1 MKFRYLISLA
11 VATTLLAG
19 CSNEDDFGTKVTNG
33 MLRATMES
41 NASGMARAGF
51 DASGAFYWS
60 EGDRLGV
67 TTQDGTGYTT
77 GFTALTLVEGGAGQA
92 TASFSGNMTGTI
104 AGYAAYPYND
114 GHSVST
120 ADDGTT
126 TLTYNFPKEYSY
138 TKVDADYQTET
149 KGKGNS
155 YNPAMWGKIE
165 NSNVALKHLG
175 GVFCIKFAKLPVGD
189 NLKLTFTADQK
200 IAGKYTVTLSGD
212 APKLEVTSTADDSEK
227 TVSIAFSN
235 NVENTSGTFYIPV
248 PTGSYTNVRVKILNG
263 TEELANVFGGSYTI
277 ARRDLKKLSI
287 ANGTITG
294 GEAKTVSSVS
304 DVAKALGE
312 NTAVTVSG
320 EVSGTDNKIEVPA
333 AQSPETPISIAFQ
346 NVASGAKIDFEDN
359 ASSGSGTSSSVKDMT
374 IALPE
379 IESAKGAPVVNVN
392 MPNTTVTLSS
402 NGGSTTI
409 REATAST
416 AENTLVVD
424 AGVTITK
431 LIVKK
436 GNVRLKKGATITEI
450 ERYSEYSN
458 VVKVFVESG
467 AGYPDLSGDANFEVV
482 DAAVAEMEAVAKAGG
497 NFILEQ
503 DVTLFRP
510 LVVEG
515 ALVLDLNGHS
525 IKAKSTGL
533 EQVLKTKDAV
543 VLVRRGAHLTVNDN
557 SNGKGSID
565 YNGMENVYTA
575 VKLTDGDDGASGD
588 VAKLTVNG
596 GTLKGSYYG
605 ICGNGNRH
613 GTEVV
618 INGGTITAANAEEG
632 TAIYYPQDGLLTVNG
647 GTVSAPTGIEMR
659 SGTLTVNAGV
669 IKSTATTFDEKAN
682 GDGTT
687 MTGVAIAVSQ
697 HVTDKDLKVLI
708 NGGTLTGPYALYEK
722 DLQNE
727 TGTKSLEIK
736 DGLFEGQVY
745 SKNCTAFI
753 KGGTFSDISALESIE
768 RTLIYLTDDA
778 NLNFVLDKDCTV
790 SPFIVLASQVVNINL
805 NKKTLTIDDKIEGRT
820 YILVSGGSLKL
831 TNGNITD
838 NERGISL
845 TANNAKL
852 ELDDITYKATAA
864 DAVGILNDKN
874 VQSTSI
880 IVKNSTITSGY
891 YAVNTN
897 AHTNPV
903 VGSTKIVLE
912 NSHFVATETALLVNI
927 PSEVNIDNCTF
938 SGNHQAAFLRGGTY
952 TIKDSSFTLKAEL
965 ESTHS
970 ENNHMKQWSEGNRA
984 AFAGI
989 TIGNYLSSAYQ
1000 YPTTVAMT
1008 GVTVNVEGTH
1018 ASSFPAMHV
1027 CANAADN
1034 KGVTLTYDDT
1044 CSFTSTYNPAVEYGT
1059 TNITVNGQQVDSNV
1073 KQETKN

>member
-11 VATTLLAG
+11 VATALLTG
-19 CSNEDDFGTKVTNG
+19 CNNEDDLGAKVTNG

-51 DASGAFYWS
+51 DANGVFYWS

-67 TTQDGTGYTT
+67 TMQDGNGYTT

-92 TASFSGNMTGTI
+92 TASFSGDMTGTI

-114 GHSVST
+114 GHAVST
-120 ADDGTT
+120 VDGTT

-138 TKVDADYQTET
+138 TKVDADYQTDT

-200 IAGKYTVTLSGD
+200 IAGKYTVTLSGSE
-212 APKLEVTSTADDSEK
+212 PELTATTATDDSEK
-227 TVSIAFSN
+227 TVSIAFGN
-235 NVENTSGTFYIPV
+235 TAQNTSGTFYIPV
-248 PTGSYTNVRVKILNG
+248 PTGNYTNVRVKILND

-277 ARRDLKKLSI
+277 ARKDLKKLSI
-287 ANGTITG
+287 SSGTITG
-294 GEAKTVSSVS
+294 GEAQTVSSVS
-304 DVAKALGE
+304 EVADALGK

-320 EVSGTDNKIEVPA
+320 EVSGESNKIEVPA

-346 NVASGAKIDFEDN
+346 SVASGAKIEFEDK
-359 ASSGSGTSSSVKDMT
+359 ATSGGGTSSVKDMT

-379 IESAKGAPVVNVN
+379 TESAEVAPVVNVN

-409 REATAST
+409 KEATAST

-436 GNVRLKKGATITEI
+436 GNVRVKKGATITAI
-450 ERYSEYSN
+450 ERHSENSN

-467 AGYPDLSGDANFEVV
+467 AEYPDLSANESFEIV
-482 DAAVAEMEAVAKAGG
+482 DAAIAEMEAVAKAGG

-515 ALVLDLNGHS
+515 ALTLDLNGHS
-525 IKAKSTGL
+525 IKAKTTGL

-543 VLVRRGAHLTVNDN
+543 VLVRRGAQLTINDS

-565 YNGMENVYTA
+565 YNGVESVYTA
-575 VKLTDGDDGASGD
+575 VKLTDGNDTGSE

-596 GTLKGSYYG
+596 GTLKGYYYG
-605 ICGNGNRH
+605 ISGNGTRH

-618 INGGTITAANAEEG
+618 INGGAITAANTEEG
-632 TAIYYPQDGLLTVNG
+632 TAIYHPQDGLLTVNG

-659 SGTLTVNAGV
+659 SGTLTVNAGA
-669 IKSTATTFDEKAN
+669 IKSTVSTFDEKGN
-682 GDGTT
+682 GSGTT
-687 MTGVAIAVSQ
+687 MTGVAVAVSQ
-697 HVTDKDLKVLI
+697 HVTDKDLKVVI

-727 TGTKSLEIK
+727 TGTKALEIK
-736 DGLFEGQVY
+736 DGIFEGQVY

-753 KGGTFSDISALESIE
+753 KGGTFSDVSALESKE
-768 RTLIYLTDDA
+768 RALIYLTDDA
-778 NLNFVLDKDCTV
+778 KLSFVLGQDCTV
-790 SPFIVLASQVVNINL
+790 SPFIVLESQVVNIDL

-820 YILVSGGSLKL
+820 FILVKGGSLKL
-831 TNGNITD
+831 TDGNITD
-838 NERGISL
+838 NEMGISL
-845 TANNAKL
+845 AANNAKL
-852 ELDDITYKATAA
+852 ELDGIVYKATAA
-864 DAVGILNDKN
+864 DAAGILNDQN
-874 VQSTSI
+874 VQETSI

-897 AHTNPV
+897 AHTNPA

-912 NSHFVATETALLVNI
+912 NSHFIATETALLVNI
-927 PSEVNIDNCTF
+927 PSTVNIENCTF

-952 TIKDSSFTLKAEL
+952 TIKNSSFTLKAEL

-970 ENNHMKQWSEGNRA
+970 ENNHMKQWKDGNRA

-1008 GVTVNVEGTH
+1008 SVTVKVEGAH
-1018 ASSFPAMHV
+1018 ASSFPAVHV
-1027 CANAADN
+1027 CANAAND
-1034 KGVTLTYDDT
+1034 KGVALTYDGS
-1044 CSFTSTYNPAVEYGT
+1044 CSFTSTYDPAVEYGT
-1059 TNITVNGQQVDSNV
+1059 ANITVNGEAVEINV
-1073 KQETKN
+1073 KQETSNR

>member
-11 VATTLLAG
+11 VATALLTG
-19 CSNEDDFGTKVTNG
+19 CNNEDDFGTKVTNG

-51 DASGAFYWS
+51 DVNGAFYWS

-67 TTQDGTGYTT
+67 TMQNGNDYTT

-120 ADDGTT
+120 TSATT

-138 TKVDADYQTET
+138 TKVDADYQTDT

-175 GVFCIKFAKLPVGD
+175 GVFCVKFAKLPVGN

-200 IAGKYTVTLSGD
+200 IAGKYTVVLSGNE
-212 APKLEVTSTADDSEK
+212 PKLEATITTDDSEK

-235 NVENTSGTFYIPV
+235 DDKNTSGTFYIPV
-248 PTGSYTNVRVKILNG
+248 PTGNYTNVRVKILND
-263 TEELANVFGGSYTI
+263 TEELANVFGGNYTI
-277 ARRDLKKLSI
+277 ARKDLKELSI
-287 ANGTITG
+287 SSGTITG
-294 GEAKTVSSVS
+294 GEAQTVSSVS
-304 DVAKALGE
+304 DVANALE
-312 NTAVTVSG
+312 KNTAVTVSG
-320 EVSGTDNKIEVPA
+320 EVSGTSNEIEVPA
-333 AQSPETPISIAFQ
+333 AQSPGTPISIAFQ
-346 NVASGAKIDFEDN
+346 SVASEAKIEFKDK
-359 ASSGSGTSSSVKDMT
+359 ATSGTSSVKDMT

-379 IESAKGAPVVNVN
+379 TGGVKVPPVVNVN

-409 REATAST
+409 AEVTAST

-431 LIVKK
+431 LVVQK
-436 GNVRLKKGATITEI
+436 GNVRVKKGATITAI
-450 ERYSEYSN
+450 ERASGN
-458 VVKVFVESG
+458 NDVVKVFVESG
-467 AGYPDLSGDANFEVV
+467 AKYPDLSANESFEIV
-482 DAAVAEMEAVAKAGG
+482 DAAIAEMEAVAKAGG

-515 ALVLDLNGHS
+515 ALTLDLNGHS
-525 IKAKSTGL
+525 IKAKTTGL
-533 EQVLKTKDAV
+533 EKVLNTKDAV
-543 VLVRRGAHLTVNDN
+543 ALVRRGAQLTINDS

-565 YNGMENVYTA
+565 YNGVVSVYTA
-575 VKLTDGDDGASGD
+575 VKLTDSNDTGSE

-596 GTLKGSYYG
+596 GMLKGYYYG
-605 ICGNGNRH
+605 ISGNGTRH

-618 INGGTITAANAEEG
+618 INGGAITAANAGEG
-632 TAIYYPQDGLLTVNG
+632 TAIYHPQDGLLTVNG

-659 SGTLTVNAGV
+659 SGTLTVNAGA
-669 IKSTATTFDEKAN
+669 IKSTVSTFDEKGN
-682 GDGTT
+682 GSGTT
-687 MTGVAIAVSQ
+687 MTGVAVAVSQ
-697 HVTDKDLKVLI
+697 HVTDKVLKVVI

-727 TGTKSLEIK
+727 TGNKALEIK
-736 DGLFEGQVY
+736 DGIFEGQVY

-753 KGGTFSDISALESIE
+753 KGGTFSDVSALESKG
-768 RTLIYLTDDA
+768 RALIYLTDDA
-778 NLNFVLDKDCTV
+778 KLSLVLGKDCTV
-790 SPFIVLASQVVNINL
+790 SPFIVLASQVVNIDL
-805 NKKTLTIDDKIEGRT
+805 NKKTLTIDDNLDSKT
-820 YILVSGGSLKL
+820 YILVKGGSLKL
-831 TNGNITD
+831 TDGNITD
-838 NERGISL
+838 NEMGISL
-845 TANNAKL
+845 AANNAKL
-852 ELDDITYKATAA
+852 ELDGIVYKATAA
-864 DAVGILNDKN
+864 DATGILNDKN
-874 VQSTSI
+874 VQETSI

-897 AHTNPV
+897 AHTNPA

-912 NSHFVATETALLVNI
+912 NSHFIATETALLVNI
-927 PSEVNIDNCTF
+927 PSTVNIDNCTF

-970 ENNHMKQWSEGNRA
+970 ENNHMKQWQDGNRA

-989 TIGNYLSSAYQ
+989 TIGNYLNGAYQ
-1000 YPTTVAMT
+1000 YPTKVTMT
-1008 GVTVNVEGTH
+1008 DVTVKVEGTH
-1018 ASSFPAMHV
+1018 VSSFPAVHV

-1034 KGVTLTYDDT
+1034 KGVTLTYDNS
-1044 CSFTSTYNPAVEYGT
+1044 CSFASESYNPAVEYGT
-1059 TNITVNGQQVDSNV
+1059 ANITVNGEAVKINV
-1073 KQETKN
+1073 KQGTGN

>member
-11 VATTLLAG
+11 VATALLTG
-19 CSNEDDFGTKVTNG
+19 CNNEDDFGTKVTNG

-51 DASGAFYWS
+51 GANGAFYWS

-67 TTQDGTGYTT
+67 TMQNGNDYTT

-104 AGYAAYPYND
+104 AGYAVYPYND

-120 ADDGTT
+120 TSGTT

-138 TKVDADYQTET
+138 TKVDVDYQTDT

-175 GVFCIKFAKLPVGD
+175 GVFCIKFAKLPVGN

-200 IAGKYTVTLSGD
+200 IAGKYTVALSGNE
-212 APKLEVTSTADDSEK
+212 PKLEATTAIDDSEK

-235 NVENTSGTFYIPV
+235 NTKNTSGTFYIPV
-248 PTGSYTNVRVKILNG
+248 PTGNYTNVRVKILND
-263 TEELANVFGGSYTI
+263 TEELANVFGGNYTI
-277 ARRDLKKLSI
+277 ARKDLKRLSI
-287 ANGTITG
+287 SSGTITG
-294 GEAKTVSSVS
+294 GEAQTVSSVS
-304 DVAKALGE
+304 DVANALE
-312 NTAVTVSG
+312 KNTAVTVSG
-320 EVSGTDNKIEVPA
+320 EVSGKENKIEVPA
-333 AQSPETPISIAFQ
+333 AQSPGTPISIAFQ
-346 NVASGAKIDFEDN
+346 SVASGAKIEFKDT
-359 ASSGSGTSSSVKDMT
+359 ATSGGETSSSVKDMT

-379 IESAKGAPVVNVN
+379 TGGVKVPPVVNVN

-409 REATAST
+409 AEVTAST

-431 LIVKK
+431 LVVQK
-436 GNVRLKKGATITEI
+436 GNVRVKKGATITAI
-450 ERYSEYSN
+450 ERASGN
-458 VVKVFVESG
+458 NDVVKVFVESG
-467 AGYPDLSGDANFEVV
+467 AEYPDLSANESFEIV
-482 DAAVAEMEAVAKAGG
+482 DAAIAEMEAVAKAGG

-515 ALVLDLNGHS
+515 ALTLDLNGHS
-525 IKAKSTGL
+525 IKAKTTGL
-533 EQVLKTKDAV
+533 EKVLNTKDAV
-543 VLVRRGAHLTVNDN
+543 ALVRRGAQLTINDS

-565 YNGMENVYTA
+565 YNGVVSVYTA
-575 VKLTDGDDGASGD
+575 VKLTDSNDTGSE

-596 GTLKGSYYG
+596 GMLKGYYYG
-605 ICGNGNRH
+605 ISGNGTRH

-618 INGGTITAANAEEG
+618 INGGAITAANAGEG
-632 TAIYYPQDGLLTVNG
+632 TAIYHPQNGLLTVNG

-659 SGTLTVNAGV
+659 SGTLTVNAGA
-669 IKSTATTFDEKAN
+669 IKSTVSTFDEKGN
-682 GDGTT
+682 GSGTT
-687 MTGVAIAVSQ
+687 MTGVAVAVSQ
-697 HVTDKDLKVLI
+697 HVTDKDLKVVI

-727 TGTKSLEIK
+727 TGNKALEIK
-736 DGLFEGQVY
+736 DGIFEGQVY

-753 KGGTFSDISALESIE
+753 KGGTFSDVSALESKG
-768 RTLIYLTDDA
+768 RALIYLTDDA
-778 NLNFVLDKDCTV
+778 KLSLVLGKDCTV
-790 SPFIVLASQVVNINL
+790 SPFIVLASQVVNIDL
-805 NKKTLTIDDKIEGRT
+805 NKKTLTIDDNLDSKT
-820 YILVSGGSLKL
+820 YILVKGGSLKL
-831 TNGNITD
+831 TDGNITD
-838 NERGISL
+838 NEMGISL
-845 TANNAKL
+845 AANNAKL
-852 ELDDITYKATAA
+852 ELDGIVYKATAA
-864 DAVGILNDKN
+864 DATGILNDKN
-874 VQSTSI
+874 VQETSI

-897 AHTNPV
+897 AHTNPA

-912 NSHFVATETALLVNI
+912 NSHFIATETALLVNI
-927 PSEVNIDNCTF
+927 PSTVNIDNCTF

-952 TIKDSSFTLKAEL
+952 TIKYSSFTLKAEL

-970 ENNHMKQWSEGNRA
+970 ENNHMKQWQDGNRA

-989 TIGNYLSSAYQ
+989 TIGNYLNGAYQ
-1000 YPTTVAMT
+1000 YPTKVTMT
-1008 GVTVNVEGTH
+1008 NVTVKVEGTH
-1018 ASSFPAMHV
+1018 VSSFPAVHV
-1027 CANAADN
+1027 CANAAND
-1034 KGVTLTYDDT
+1034 KGVALTYDNS
-1044 CSFTSTYNPAVEYGT
+1044 CSFASESYNPAVEYGT
-1059 TNITVNGQQVDSNV
+1059 ANITVNGKEVKINV
-1073 KQETKN
+1073 KQGTGN

>member
-11 VATTLLAG
+11 VATALLTG
-19 CSNEDDFGTKVTNG
+19 CNNEDDFGTKVTNG

-51 DASGAFYWS
+51 DANGAFYWS

-67 TTQDGTGYTT
+67 TMQDGADYTT

-114 GHSVST
+114 GHAVST
-120 ADDGTT
+120 TNGTT

-175 GVFCIKFAKLPVGD
+175 GVFCIKFAKLPVGN

-200 IAGKYTVTLSGD
+200 IVGKYTVTLSGSE
-212 APKLEVTSTADDSEK
+212 PELEATTATDDSEK

-235 NVENTSGTFYIPV
+235 DDKNTSGTFYIPV
-248 PTGSYTNVRVKILNG
+248 PTGNYTNVRVKILND
-263 TEELANVFGGSYTI
+263 TEELANVFGGNYTI
-277 ARRDLKKLSI
+277 ARKDLKKLSI
-287 ANGTITG
+287 SSGTITG
-294 GEAKTVSSVS
+294 GEAQTVSSVS
-304 DVAKALGE
+304 EVADALE
-312 NTAVTVSG
+312 KNTAVTVSG
-320 EVSGTDNKIEVPA
+320 EVSGENNKIEVPA
-333 AQSPETPISIAFQ
+333 AQSSETPISIAFQ
-346 NVASGAKIDFEDN
+346 SVASGAKIEFEDK
-359 ASSGSGTSSSVKDMT
+359 ATSGSGTSSVKDMT

-379 IESAKGAPVVNVN
+379 TEGAEVAPVVNVN

-409 REATAST
+409 KEATAST

-436 GNVRLKKGATITEI
+436 GNVRVKKGATITAI
-450 ERYSEYSN
+450 ERASENSN

-467 AGYPDLSGDANFEVV
+467 AKYPDLSANTNFEIV
-482 DAAVAEMEAVAKAGG
+482 DAAIAEMEAVAKAGG

-515 ALVLDLNGHS
+515 ALTLDLNGHS
-525 IKAKSTGL
+525 IKAKTTGL
-533 EQVLKTKDAV
+533 EQVLNTKDAV
-543 VLVRRGAHLTVNDN
+543 VLVRRGAQLTINDS

-565 YNGMENVYTA
+565 YNGVESVYTA
-575 VKLTDGDDGASGD
+575 VKLTDGNDGASGE

-596 GTLKGSYYG
+596 GMLKGYYYG
-605 ICGNGNRH
+605 IIGH

-618 INGGTITAANAEEG
+618 INGGAITAANAGEG
-632 TAIYYPQDGLLTVNG
+632 TAIYHPQDGLLTVNG

-659 SGTLTVNAGV
+659 SGTLTVNAGA
-669 IKSTATTFDEKAN
+669 IKSTASTFDEKGN
-682 GDGTT
+682 GSGTT
-687 MTGVAIAVSQ
+687 MTGVAVAVSQ
-697 HVTDKDLKVLI
+697 HVTDKDLKVVI

-727 TGTKSLEIK
+727 TGNKALEIK
-736 DGLFEGQVY
+736 DGIFEGQVY

-753 KGGTFSDISALESIE
+753 KGGTFSDVSALESKE
-768 RTLIYLTDDA
+768 RALIYLTDDA
-778 NLNFVLDKDCTV
+778 KLSLVLGKDCTV
-790 SPFIVLASQVVNINL
+790 SPFIVLASQIVNIDL
-805 NKKTLTIDDKIEGRT
+805 NKKTLTIDDNLEGRT
-820 YILVSGGSLKL
+820 FILVKGGSLKL
-831 TNGNITD
+831 TDGNITD
-838 NERGISL
+838 NEMGISL
-845 TANNAKL
+845 AADNAKL
-852 ELDDITYKATAA
+852 ELDGIVYKATAA
-864 DAVGILNDKN
+864 DAAGILNDKN
-874 VQSTSI
+874 VQETSI

-912 NSHFVATETALLVNI
+912 NSHFIATETALLVNI
-927 PSEVNIDNCTF
+927 PSTVNIDNCTF

-952 TIKDSSFTLKAEL
+952 TIKNSSFTLKAEL
-965 ESTHS
+965 ESTHG
-970 ENNHMKQWSEGNRA
+970 ENNHMKQWQDGNRA

-1008 GVTVNVEGTH
+1008 GVTVKVEGTH
-1018 ASSFPAMHV
+1018 ASSFPAVHV

-1034 KGVTLTYDDT
+1034 KGVALTYDGS
-1044 CSFTSTYNPAVEYGT
+1044 CSFTSGSYNPAVEYGT
-1059 TNITVNGQQVDSNV
+1059 ANITVNGEAVKSNV
-1073 KQETKN
+1073 KQETSN

>member
-11 VATTLLAG
+11 VATALLTG
-19 CSNEDDFGTKVTNG
+19 CNNEDDFGTKVTNG

-51 DASGAFYWS
+51 DANGAFYWS

-67 TTQDGTGYTT
+67 TMQDGADYTT

-92 TASFSGNMTGTI
+92 TASFSGDMTGTI

-114 GHSVST
+114 GHAVST
-120 ADDGTT
+120 TGGTT

-138 TKVDADYQTET
+138 TKVDADYQTDT

-175 GVFCIKFAKLPVGD
+175 GVFCIKFAKLPVGN
-189 NLKLTFTADQK
+189 NLKLTFTAEQK
-200 IAGKYTVTLSGD
+200 IVGKYTVTLSGNE
-212 APKLEVTSTADDSEK
+212 PKLEATIATDDSEK

-235 NVENTSGTFYIPV
+235 DDKNTSGTFYIPV
-248 PTGSYTNVRVKILNG
+248 PTGNYTNVRVKILND

-287 ANGTITG
+287 SSGTITG
-294 GEAKTVSSVS
+294 GEAQTVSSVS
-304 DVAKALGE
+304 DVANALE
-312 NTAVTVSG
+312 KNTAVTVSG
-320 EVSGTDNKIEVPA
+320 KVSGTNKIEVPA
-333 AQSPETPISIAFQ
+333 AQSPGTPISIAFQ
-346 NVASGAKIDFEDN
+346 SVASGAKIEFEDK
-359 ASSGSGTSSSVKDMT
+359 ATSGGGTSSSVKDMT

-379 IESAKGAPVVNVN
+379 TESVEGAPVVNVN

-409 REATAST
+409 AEVTAST

-431 LIVKK
+431 LVVQK
-436 GNVRLKKGATITEI
+436 GNVRVKKGATITAI
-450 ERYSEYSN
+450 ERASGN
-458 VVKVFVESG
+458 NDVVKVFVESG
-467 AGYPDLSGDANFEVV
+467 AKYPDLSANESFEIV
-482 DAAVAEMEAVAKAGG
+482 DAAIAEMEAVAKAGG

-515 ALVLDLNGHS
+515 ALTLDLNGHS
-525 IKAKSTGL
+525 IKAKTTGL
-533 EQVLKTKDAV
+533 EKVLNTKDAV
-543 VLVRRGAHLTVNDN
+543 ALVRRGAQLTINDS

-565 YNGMENVYTA
+565 YNGVVSVYTA
-575 VKLTDGDDGASGD
+575 VKLTDSNDTGSE

-596 GTLKGSYYG
+596 GMLKGYYYG
-605 ICGNGNRH
+605 ISGNGTRH

-618 INGGTITAANAEEG
+618 INGGAITAANAGEG
-632 TAIYYPQDGLLTVNG
+632 TAIYHPQDGLLTVNG

-659 SGTLTVNAGV
+659 SGTLTVNAGA
-669 IKSTATTFDEKAN
+669 IKSTVSTFDEKGN
-682 GDGTT
+682 GSGTT
-687 MTGVAIAVSQ
+687 MTGVAVAVSQ
-697 HVTDKDLKVLI
+697 HVTDKVLKVVI

-727 TGTKSLEIK
+727 TGNKALEIK
-736 DGLFEGQVY
+736 DGIFEGQVY

-753 KGGTFSDISALESIE
+753 KGGTFSDVSALESKG
-768 RTLIYLTDDA
+768 RALIYLTDDA
-778 NLNFVLDKDCTV
+778 KLSLVLGKDCTV
-790 SPFIVLASQVVNINL
+790 SPFIVLASQVVNIDL
-805 NKKTLTIDDKIEGRT
+805 NKKTLTIDDNLDSKT
-820 YILVSGGSLKL
+820 YILVKGGSLKL
-831 TNGNITD
+831 TDGNITD
-838 NERGISL
+838 NEMGISL
-845 TANNAKL
+845 AANNAKL
-852 ELDDITYKATAA
+852 ELDGIVYNATAA
-864 DAVGILNDKN
+864 DATGILNDKN
-874 VQSTSI
+874 VQETSI

-897 AHTNPV
+897 AHTNPA

-912 NSHFVATETALLVNI
+912 NSHFIATETALLVNI
-927 PSEVNIDNCTF
+927 PSTVNIDNCTF

-970 ENNHMKQWSEGNRA
+970 ENNHMKQWQDGNRA

-989 TIGNYLSSAYQ
+989 TIGNYLNGAYQ
-1000 YPTTVAMT
+1000 YPTKVTMT
-1008 GVTVNVEGTH
+1008 DVTVKVEGTH
-1018 ASSFPAMHV
+1018 VSSFPAVHV
-1027 CANAADN
+1027 CANAAND
-1034 KGVTLTYDDT
+1034 KGVTLTYDNS
-1044 CSFTSTYNPAVEYGT
+1044 CSFASESYNPAVEYGT
-1059 TNITVNGQQVDSNV
+1059 ANITVNGEAVKINV
-1073 KQETKN
+1073 KQGTGN

>member
-11 VATTLLAG
+11 VATALLTG
-19 CSNEDDFGTKVTNG
+19 CNNEDDFGTKVTNG

-51 DASGAFYWS
+51 DANGAFYWS

-67 TTQDGTGYTT
+67 TMQDGNGYTT

-92 TASFSGNMTGTI
+92 TASFSGDMTGTI

-114 GHSVST
+114 GHAVST
-120 ADDGTT
+120 TNGTT

-138 TKVDADYQTET
+138 TKVDADYQTDT

-175 GVFCIKFAKLPVGD
+175 GVFCIKFAKLPVGN

-200 IAGKYTVTLSGD
+200 IAGKLSGNE
-212 APKLEVTSTADDSEK
+212 PKLEATTATDDSEK
-227 TVSIAFSN
+227 TVSIAFGN
-235 NVENTSGTFYIPV
+235 NTQNTSGTFYIPV
-248 PTGSYTNVRVKILNG
+248 PTGNYTNVRVKILND

-277 ARRDLKKLSI
+277 ARKDLKKLSI
-287 ANGTITG
+287 SSGTITG
-294 GEAKTVSSVS
+294 GEAQTVSSVS
-304 DVAKALGE
+304 EVAGALGK

-320 EVSGTDNKIEVPA
+320 EVSGTSNKIEVPA

-346 NVASGAKIDFEDN
+346 SVASGAKIEFEDK
-359 ASSGSGTSSSVKDMT
+359 ATSETSSSVKDMT

-379 IESAKGAPVVNVN
+379 TESAEGAPVVNVN

-409 REATAST
+409 KEATAST

-436 GNVRLKKGATITEI
+436 GNVRVKKGATITAI
-450 ERYSEYSN
+450 ERASGNTN

-467 AGYPDLSGDANFEVV
+467 AKYPDLSANESFEIV
-482 DAAVAEMEAVAKAGG
+482 DAAIAEMEAVAKAGG

-515 ALVLDLNGHS
+515 ALTLDLNGHS
-525 IKAKSTGL
+525 IKAKTTGL

-543 VLVRRGAHLTVNDN
+543 VLVRRGAQLTINDS

-565 YNGMENVYTA
+565 YNGVESVYVA
-575 VKLTDGDDGASGD
+575 VKLTDGNDGASGE

-596 GTLKGSYYG
+596 GMLKGYYYG
-605 ICGNGNRH
+605 ISGNGTRH
-613 GTEVV
+613 ETEVV
-618 INGGTITAANAEEG
+618 INGGAITAANTGEG
-632 TAIYYPQDGLLTVNG
+632 TAIYHPQDGLLTVNG

-659 SGTLTVNAGV
+659 SGTLTVNAGA
-669 IKSTATTFDEKAN
+669 IKSTVSTFDEKGN
-682 GDGTT
+682 GSGTT
-687 MTGVAIAVSQ
+687 MTGVAVAVSQ
-697 HVTDKDLKVLI
+697 HVTDKDLKVVI

-722 DLQNE
+722 DLQND
-727 TGTKSLEIK
+727 TGTKALEIK
-736 DGLFEGQVY
+736 DGVFEGQVY

-753 KGGTFSDISALESIE
+753 KGGTFSDVSALESKE
-768 RTLIYLTDDA
+768 RALIYLTDDA
-778 NLNFVLDKDCTV
+778 KLSFVLGKDCTV
-790 SPFIVLASQVVNINL
+790 SPFIVLESQVVNIDL

-820 YILVSGGSLKL
+820 FILVKGGSLKL
-831 TNGNITD
+831 TDGNITD
-838 NERGISL
+838 NEMGISL
-845 TANNAKL
+845 AANNAKL
-852 ELDDITYKATAA
+852 ELDGIVYKATAA
-864 DAVGILNDKN
+864 DATGILNNKN
-874 VQSTSI
+874 VQNTSI

-912 NSHFVATETALLVNI
+912 NSHFIATETALLVNI
-927 PSEVNIDNCTF
+927 PSTVNIDNCTF

-952 TIKDSSFTLKAEL
+952 TIKNSSFTLKAEL

-970 ENNHMKQWSEGNRA
+970 ENNHMKQWKDGNRA

-989 TIGNYLSSAYQ
+989 TIGNYLNGAYQ
-1000 YPTTVAMT
+1000 YLTTVTMT

-1018 ASSFPAMHV
+1018 ASSFPAVHV
-1027 CANAADN
+1027 CANAAED
-1034 KGVTLTYDDT
+1034 KGVTLTYDNS
-1044 CSFTSTYNPAVEYGT
+1044 CSFTSTYDPAVEYGT
-1059 TNITVNGQQVDSNV
+1059 DNITVNGEKVEKINV
-1073 KQETKN
+1073 KQETSN

>member
-1 MKFRYLISLA
+1 MKVRYLISLA
-11 VATTLLAG
+11 VATALLAG

-51 DASGAFYWS
+51 DASGVFYWS

-67 TTQDGTGYTT
+67 TMEDGTGYTT

-92 TASFSGNMTGTI
+92 TASFSGDMTGTI

-114 GHSVST
+114 GHSISA

-212 APKLEVTSTADDSEK
+212 APALEATNATDDSEK
-227 TVSIAFSN
+227 TVSIAFGN
-235 NVENTSGTFYIPV
+235 TVQNTSGTFYIPV

-263 TEELANVFGGSYTI
+263 TEELANVFGGNYSI
-277 ARRDLKKLSI
+277 ARRDLKKLSVSS
-287 ANGTITG
+287 GTITG
-294 GEAKTVSSVS
+294 GEAKTVSSVA
-304 DVAKALGE
+304 DVADALGK

-320 EVSGTDNKIEVPA
+320 EVSGKSNKIEVPA
-333 AQSPETPISIAFQ
+333 AQSAETPMSIAFQ
-346 NVASGAKIDFEDN
+346 NVASGAEIEFEDK
-359 ASSGSGTSSSVKDMT
+359 ATGGTSSSVKDMT

-379 IESAKGAPVVNVN
+379 IESAEEAPVVNVN

-409 REATAST
+409 KEATAAT

-424 AGVTITK
+424 AGVTINK

-436 GNVRLKKGATITEI
+436 GNVRLKKGATITNI
-450 ERYSEYSN
+450 ERHSENTN
-458 VVKVFVESG
+458 VVKVFVESDE
-467 AGYPDLSGDANFEVV
+467 GYPDLSGNTNFEVV
-482 DAAVAEMEAVAKAGG
+482 DAAVAEMEAVAKTGG

-510 LVVEG
+510 LMVEG

-557 SNGKGSID
+557 SNGNGSID
-565 YNGMENVYTA
+565 HNGVESVYTA

-596 GTLKGSYYG
+596 GTLKGGYYG
-605 ICGNGNRH
+605 ICGNGDRH

-736 DGLFEGQVY
+736 DGFFEGQVY

-753 KGGTFSDISALESIE
+753 KGGTFSDINALNYVAENA
-768 RTLIYLTDDA
+768 D
-778 NLNFVLDKDCTV
+778 VKMKLDKDC
-790 SPFIVLASQVVNINL
+790 SIPAFNL
-805 NKKTLTIDDKIEGRT
+805 EKKDAKVEVDLNEHTLTLSAVSQISATASFKNGSISTKEMIKGMGGKLKFDKVHI
-820 YILVSGGSLKL
+820 SGSNYALWVQGP
-831 TNGNITD
+831 D
-838 NERGISL
+838 
-845 TANNAKL
+845 AKL
-852 ELDDITYKATAA
+852 EVVNGSLIEANYFSISTDASLKDGQLLYGGADIMLKDSRFIGGETGFMTNVSPATV
-864 DAVGILNDKN
+864 D
-874 VQSTSI
+874 
-880 IVKNSTITSGY
+880 
-891 YAVNTN
+891 
-897 AHTNPV
+897 
-903 VGSTKIVLE
+903 
-912 NSHFVATETALLVNI
+912 
-927 PSEVNIDNCTF
+927 IDNCTF

-952 TIKDSSFTLKAEL
+952 TIKNSSFTLKAEL

-970 ENNHMKQWSEGNRA
+970 ENCHMKQWGAGNNA

-1027 CANAADN
+1027 CANAADD
-1034 KGVTLTYDDT
+1034 KGVTLTYDNT

-1073 KQETKN
+1073 KARNRELIIVH

>member
-11 VATTLLAG
+11 VATALLAG

-51 DASGAFYWS
+51 DDKGVFYWS

-67 TTQDGTGYTT
+67 TMEDGTGYTT
-77 GFTALTLVEGGAGQA
+77 GFTALTLAEGGAGQA
-92 TASFSGNMTGTI
+92 TASFSGDMTGTI

-114 GHSVST
+114 GHSIST
-120 ADDGTT
+120 AEGGTT

-212 APKLEVTSTADDSEK
+212 APALEATNATDDSEK
-227 TVSIAFSN
+227 TVSIAFGN
-235 NVENTSGTFYIPV
+235 TVQNTSGTFYIPV

-263 TEELANVFGGSYTI
+263 TEELANVFGGNYTI
-277 ARRDLKKLSI
+277 ARRDLKRLSI
-287 ANGTITG
+287 SSGTITG
-294 GEAKTVSSVS
+294 GEAKTVSSVA
-304 DVAKALGE
+304 DVATALE
-312 NTAVTVSG
+312 KNTAVTVSG

-333 AQSPETPISIAFQ
+333 AQSAETPISIAFQ
-346 NVASGAKIDFEDN
+346 NVASGAKIDFEDK
-359 ASSGSGTSSSVKDMT
+359 ATGDASSSVKDMT

-379 IESAKGAPVVNVN
+379 IESTGEAPVVNVN

-409 REATAST
+409 KEATAVT

-436 GNVRLKKGATITEI
+436 GNVRLKKGATITNI
-450 ERYSEYSN
+450 ERHSENTN
-458 VVKVFVESG
+458 VVKVFVESDE
-467 AGYPDLSGDANFEVV
+467 GYPNLSGDANFEVV

-557 SNGKGSID
+557 SNGSID
-565 YNGMENVYTA
+565 YNGMESVYTA

-596 GTLKGSYYG
+596 GTLKGGYYG
-605 ICGNGNRH
+605 ICGNGDRH

-659 SGTLTVNAGV
+659 SGTLTVNAGT
-669 IKSTATTFDEKAN
+669 IKSTVTTFDAEGN
-682 GDGTT
+682 GSGTT
-687 MTGVAIAVSQ
+687 MTGVAVAVSQ

-745 SKNCTAFI
+745 SKSCTAFI

-805 NKKTLTIDDKIEGRT
+805 NKKTLTIDDKLEGRT
-820 YILVSGGSLKL
+820 FILVRGGSLKL
-831 TNGNITD
+831 TDGNITD
-838 NERGISL
+838 NERGIAL

-852 ELDDITYKATAA
+852 ELDDIVYKATAA

-874 VQSTSI
+874 IQSTSI

-891 YAVNTN
+891 YAINTN

-912 NSHFVATETALLVNI
+912 NSHFVATETALLINI

-952 TIKDSSFTLKAEL
+952 TIKNSSFTLKAEL
-965 ESTHS
+965 ESSHGD
-970 ENNHMKQWSEGNRA
+970 NNHMKQWSEGNQA

-1027 CANAADN
+1027 CANAADD

-1059 TNITVNGQQVDSNV
+1059 TNITVNGQQVNSNV
-1073 KQETKN
+1073 NQETEN

>member
-11 VATTLLAG
+11 VATALLTG
-19 CSNEDDFGTKVTNG
+19 CNNEDNLGTKVTNG

-51 DASGAFYWS
+51 DANGAFYWS

-67 TTQDGTGYTT
+67 TMQDGNGYTT

-114 GHSVST
+114 GHAVST
-120 ADDGTT
+120 TNGTT

-175 GVFCIKFAKLPVGD
+175 GVFCIKFAKLPVGN

-200 IAGKYTVTLSGD
+200 IAGKYTVTLSGSE
-212 APKLEVTSTADDSEK
+212 PELEATTATDDSEK
-227 TVSIAFSN
+227 TVSIAFGN
-235 NVENTSGTFYIPV
+235 TAQNTSGTFYIPV
-248 PTGSYTNVRVKILNG
+248 PTGNYTNVRVKILND

-277 ARRDLKKLSI
+277 ARKDLKKLSI
-287 ANGTITG
+287 SSGTITG
-294 GEAKTVSSVS
+294 GEAQTVSSVS
-304 DVAKALGE
+304 EVADALGK

-320 EVSGTDNKIEVPA
+320 EVSGENNKIEVPA
-333 AQSPETPISIAFQ
+333 AQSSETRISIAFQ
-346 NVASGAKIDFEDN
+346 SVASGAKIEFEDK
-359 ASSGSGTSSSVKDMT
+359 ATSGSGTSSVKDMT

-379 IESAKGAPVVNVN
+379 TEGAEVAPVVNVN

-409 REATAST
+409 KEATAST

-436 GNVRLKKGATITEI
+436 GNVRVKKGATITAI
-450 ERYSEYSN
+450 ERHSENSN

-467 AGYPDLSGDANFEVV
+467 AEYPDLSANANFEIV
-482 DAAVAEMEAVAKAGG
+482 DAAIAEMEAVAKAGG

-515 ALVLDLNGHS
+515 ALTLDLNGHS
-525 IKAKSTGL
+525 IKAKTTGL

-543 VLVRRGAHLTVNDN
+543 VLVRRGAQLTINDS

-565 YNGMENVYTA
+565 YNGVESVYVA
-575 VKLTDGDDGASGD
+575 VKLTDGNDTGSD

-596 GTLKGSYYG
+596 GTLKGYYYG
-605 ICGNGNRH
+605 ISGNGTRH

-618 INGGTITAANAEEG
+618 VNGGAITAADAKEG
-632 TAIYYPQDGLLTVNG
+632 TAIYHPQDGLLTVNG

-659 SGTLTVNAGV
+659 SGTLTVNAGA
-669 IKSTATTFDEKAN
+669 IKSTVSTFDEKGN
-682 GDGTT
+682 GSGTT
-687 MTGVAIAVSQ
+687 MTGVAVAVSQ
-697 HVTDKDLKVLI
+697 HVTDKDLKVVI

-727 TGTKSLEIK
+727 TGTKALEIK
-736 DGLFEGQVY
+736 DGIFEGQVY

-753 KGGTFSDISALESIE
+753 KGGTFSDVSALESKE
-768 RTLIYLTDDA
+768 RALIYLTDDA
-778 NLNFVLDKDCTV
+778 KLSLVLGKDCTV
-790 SPFIVLASQVVNINL
+790 SPFIVLESQVVNIDL
-805 NKKTLTIDDKIEGRT
+805 NKKTLIIDDKIEGRT
-820 YILVSGGSLKL
+820 FILVKGGSLKL
-831 TNGNITD
+831 TDGNITD
-838 NERGISL
+838 NEMGISL
-845 TANNAKL
+845 AADNAKL
-852 ELDDITYKATAA
+852 ELDGIVYKATAA
-864 DAVGILNDKN
+864 DAAGILNDKN
-874 VQSTSI
+874 VQETSI

-912 NSHFVATETALLVNI
+912 NSHFIATETALLVNI
-927 PSEVNIDNCTF
+927 PSTVNIDNCTF
-938 SGNHQAAFLRGGTY
+938 SGNHQSAFLRGGTY
-952 TIKDSSFTLKAEL
+952 TIKNSSFTLKAEL
-965 ESTHS
+965 ASTHS
-970 ENNHMKQWSEGNRA
+970 ENNHMKQWQDGNRA

-1008 GVTVNVEGTH
+1008 GVTVKVEGTH
-1018 ASSFPAMHV
+1018 ASSFPAVHV
-1027 CANAADN
+1027 CANATND
-1034 KGVTLTYDDT
+1034 KGVTLTYDDS
-1044 CSFTSTYNPAVEYGT
+1044 CSFTSGSYNPAVEYGT
-1059 TNITVNGQQVDSNV
+1059 ANITVNGEAVEINV
-1073 KQETKN
+1073 KQETSN

>member
-11 VATTLLAG
+11 VATALLTG
-19 CSNEDDFGTKVTNG
+19 CNNEDGLGAKVTNG

-51 DASGAFYWS
+51 DANGVFYWS

-67 TTQDGTGYTT
+67 TMQDGNGYTT

-92 TASFSGNMTGTI
+92 TASFSGDMTGTI

-114 GHSVST
+114 GHAVST
-120 ADDGTT
+120 VDGTT

-138 TKVDADYQTET
+138 TKVDADYQTDT

-200 IAGKYTVTLSGD
+200 IVGKYTVTLSGSE
-212 APKLEVTSTADDSEK
+212 PELTATTATDDSEK
-227 TVSIAFSN
+227 TVSIAFGN
-235 NVENTSGTFYIPV
+235 TAQNTSGTFYIPV
-248 PTGSYTNVRVKILNG
+248 PTGNYTNVRVKILND

-277 ARRDLKKLSI
+277 ARRDLKRLSI
-287 ANGTITG
+287 SSGTITG
-294 GEAKTVSSVS
+294 GEAQTVSSVS
-304 DVAKALGE
+304 EVAGALGK

-320 EVSGTDNKIEVPA
+320 EVSGESNKIEVPA

-346 NVASGAKIDFEDN
+346 SVASGAKIEFEDK
-359 ASSGSGTSSSVKDMT
+359 ATSGSGTSSVKDMT

-379 IESAKGAPVVNVN
+379 TEGAEEAPVVNVN

-409 REATAST
+409 KEATAST

-436 GNVRLKKGATITEI
+436 GNVRVKKGATITAI
-450 ERYSEYSN
+450 ERHSENSN

-467 AGYPDLSGDANFEVV
+467 AEYPDLSANESFEIV
-482 DAAVAEMEAVAKAGG
+482 DAAIAEMEAVAKAGG

-515 ALVLDLNGHS
+515 ALTLDLNGHS
-525 IKAKSTGL
+525 IKAKTTGL

-543 VLVRRGAHLTVNDN
+543 VLVRRGAQLTINDS

-565 YNGMENVYTA
+565 YNGVESVYVA
-575 VKLTDGDDGASGD
+575 VKLTDGNDTGSE

-596 GTLKGSYYG
+596 GTLKGYYYG
-605 ICGNGNRH
+605 ISGNGTRH

-618 INGGTITAANAEEG
+618 INGGAITAANAEEG
-632 TAIYYPQDGLLTVNG
+632 TAIYHPQDGLLTVNG

-659 SGTLTVNAGV
+659 SGTLTVNAGA
-669 IKSTATTFDEKAN
+669 IKSTASTFDEKGN
-682 GDGTT
+682 GSGTT
-687 MTGVAIAVSQ
+687 MTGVAVAVSQ
-697 HVTDKDLKVLI
+697 HVTDKDLKVVI

-727 TGTKSLEIK
+727 TGTKALEIK
-736 DGLFEGQVY
+736 DGIFEGQVY
-745 SKNCTAFI
+745 SKDCTAFI
-753 KGGTFSDISALESIE
+753 KGGTFSDVSALESKE
-768 RTLIYLTDDA
+768 RALIYLTDDA
-778 NLNFVLDKDCTV
+778 KLSFVLGKDCTV
-790 SPFIVLASQVVNINL
+790 SPFIVLESQVVNIDL

-820 YILVSGGSLKL
+820 FILVKGGSLKL
-831 TNGNITD
+831 TDGNITD
-838 NERGISL
+838 NEMGISL
-845 TANNAKL
+845 AANNAKL
-852 ELDDITYKATAA
+852 ELDGVVYKATAA
-864 DAVGILNDKN
+864 DAAGILNDKN
-874 VQSTSI
+874 VQNTSI

-912 NSHFVATETALLVNI
+912 NSHFIATETALLVNI
-927 PSEVNIDNCTF
+927 PSTVNIDNCTF

-952 TIKDSSFTLKAEL
+952 TIKNSSFTLKAEL

-970 ENNHMKQWSEGNRA
+970 ENNHMKQWQDGNRA

-1008 GVTVNVEGTH
+1008 GVTVKVEGTH
-1018 ASSFPAMHV
+1018 ASSFPAVHV
-1027 CANAADN
+1027 CANAAED
-1034 KGVTLTYDDT
+1034 KGVTLTYDNS
-1044 CSFTSTYNPAVEYGT
+1044 CSFTSTYDPAVEYGT
-1059 TNITVNGQQVDSNV
+1059 ANITVNGEAVKSNV
-1073 KQETKN
+1073 KQETSN

>member
-1 MKFRYLISLA
+1 MKVRYLISLA
-11 VATTLLAG
+11 VATALLAG

-51 DASGAFYWS
+51 DASGVFYWS

-67 TTQDGTGYTT
+67 TMEDGTGYTT

-92 TASFSGNMTGTI
+92 TASFSGDMTGTI

-114 GHSVST
+114 GHSISA

-212 APKLEVTSTADDSEK
+212 APALEATNATDDSEK
-227 TVSIAFSN
+227 TVSIAFGN
-235 NVENTSGTFYIPV
+235 TVQNTSGTFYIPV

-263 TEELANVFGGSYTI
+263 TEELANVFGGNYSI
-277 ARRDLKKLSI
+277 ARRDLKKLSVSS
-287 ANGTITG
+287 GTITG
-294 GEAKTVSSVS
+294 GEAKTVSSVA
-304 DVAKALGE
+304 DVADALGK

-320 EVSGTDNKIEVPA
+320 EVSGKSNKIEVPA
-333 AQSPETPISIAFQ
+333 AQSAETPMSIAFQ
-346 NVASGAKIDFEDN
+346 NVASGAEIEFEDK
-359 ASSGSGTSSSVKDMT
+359 ATGGTSSSVKDMT

-379 IESAKGAPVVNVN
+379 IESAEEAPVVNVN

-409 REATAST
+409 KEATAAT

-424 AGVTITK
+424 AGVTINK

-436 GNVRLKKGATITEI
+436 GNVRLKKGATITNI
-450 ERYSEYSN
+450 ERHSENTN
-458 VVKVFVESG
+458 VVKVFVESDE
-467 AGYPDLSGDANFEVV
+467 GYPDLSGNTNFEVV
-482 DAAVAEMEAVAKAGG
+482 DAAVAEMEAVAKTGG

-510 LVVEG
+510 LMVEG

-557 SNGKGSID
+557 SNGNGSID
-565 YNGMENVYTA
+565 HNGVESVYTA

-596 GTLKGSYYG
+596 GTLKGGYYG
-605 ICGNGNRH
+605 ICGNGDRH

-736 DGLFEGQVY
+736 DGFFEGQVY

-753 KGGTFSDISALESIE
+753 KGGTFSDINALNYVAENA
-768 RTLIYLTDDA
+768 D
-778 NLNFVLDKDCTV
+778 VKMKLDKDC
-790 SPFIVLASQVVNINL
+790 SIPAFNL
-805 NKKTLTIDDKIEGRT
+805 EKKDAKVEVDLNEHTLTLSAVSQISATASFKNGSISTKEMIKGMGGKLKFDKVHI
-820 YILVSGGSLKL
+820 SGSNYALWVQGP
-831 TNGNITD
+831 D
-838 NERGISL
+838 
-845 TANNAKL
+845 AKL
-852 ELDDITYKATAA
+852 EVVNGSLIEANYFSISTDASLKDGQLLYGGADIMLKDSRFIGGETGFMTNVSPATV
-864 DAVGILNDKN
+864 D
-874 VQSTSI
+874 
-880 IVKNSTITSGY
+880 
-891 YAVNTN
+891 
-897 AHTNPV
+897 
-903 VGSTKIVLE
+903 
-912 NSHFVATETALLVNI
+912 
-927 PSEVNIDNCTF
+927 IDNCTF

-952 TIKDSSFTLKAEL
+952 TIKNSSFTLKAEL

-970 ENNHMKQWSEGNRA
+970 ENCHMKQWGAGNNA

-1027 CANAADN
+1027 CANAADD
-1034 KGVTLTYDDT
+1034 KGVTLTYDNT

-1073 KQETKN
+1073 KQETEN

>member
-51 DASGAFYWS
+51 DDKGVFYWS

-67 TTQDGTGYTT
+67 TMQDGNGYTT
-77 GFTALTLVEGGAGQA
+77 GFTALTLAEGGAGQA
-92 TASFSGNMTGTI
+92 TASFSGNMMGTI

-114 GHSVST
+114 GHSIST
-120 ADDGTT
+120 AEGGTT

-175 GVFCIKFAKLPVGD
+175 GVFCIKFAKLPMGD

-200 IAGKYTVTLSGD
+200 IAGKYTVILSGD
-212 APKLEVTSTADDSEK
+212 APALEATNATDDSEK

-263 TEELANVFGGSYTI
+263 TEELANVFGGNYSI

-287 ANGTITG
+287 ASGTITG

-304 DVAKALGE
+304 DVAEALGK

-320 EVSGTDNKIEVPA
+320 EVSGESNKIEVPA

-346 NVASGAKIDFEDN
+346 SVVSGAKIEFEDK
-359 ASSGSGTSSSVKDMT
+359 ATSGGGTSSVKDMT

-379 IESAKGAPVVNVN
+379 TESVEGAPVVNVN

-409 REATAST
+409 KEATAST

-436 GNVRLKKGATITEI
+436 GNVRVKKGATITAI
-450 ERYSEYSN
+450 ERHSENSN

-467 AGYPDLSGDANFEVV
+467 AEYPDLSANESFEIV
-482 DAAVAEMEAVAKAGG
+482 DAAIAEMEAVAKAGG

-515 ALVLDLNGHS
+515 ALTLDLNGHS
-525 IKAKSTGL
+525 IKAKTTGL

-543 VLVRRGAHLTVNDN
+543 VLVRRGAQLTINDS

-565 YNGMENVYTA
+565 YNGVESVYTA

-596 GTLKGSYYG
+596 GTLKGGYYG
-605 ICGNGNRH
+605 ICGNGDRH

-659 SGTLTVNAGV
+659 SGTLTVNAGT
-669 IKSTATTFDEKAN
+669 IKSTVTTFDAEGN
-682 GDGTT
+682 GSGTT
-687 MTGVAIAVSQ
+687 MTGVAVAVSQ

-745 SKNCTAFI
+745 SKSCTAFI
-753 KGGTFSDISALESIE
+753 KGGTFSDVNALN
-768 RTLIYLTDDA
+768 YFADNA
-778 NLNFVLDKDCTV
+778 NVSMKLDKDCSISAFNLEKKDAKV
-790 SPFIVLASQVVNINL
+790 EVDLATH
-805 NKKTLTIDDKIEGRT
+805 TLT
-820 YILVSGGSLKL
+820 LSAVSQISATASFK
-831 TNGNITD
+831 NGNISTKEMIKGMGGKLKFD
-838 NERGISL
+838 KVHISGPNYAL
-845 TANNAKL
+845 WVQGPNAKL
-852 ELDDITYKATAA
+852 EVINGSLIEANYFSISTDATLQGGGLLYGGADIMLKDSKFIAGETGFMTNVSPAT
-864 DAVGILNDKN
+864 
-874 VQSTSI
+874 
-880 IVKNSTITSGY
+880 
-891 YAVNTN
+891 
-897 AHTNPV
+897 
-903 VGSTKIVLE
+903 
-912 NSHFVATETALLVNI
+912 VNI
-927 PSEVNIDNCTF
+927 ENCEF

-952 TIKDSSFTLKAEL
+952 TIKNSSFTLKAEL

-970 ENNHMKQWSEGNRA
+970 ENNHMKQWQDGNRA

-1000 YPTTVAMT
+1000 YPTTVAMM
-1008 GVTVNVEGTH
+1008 GVTVTVEGTH

-1027 CANAADN
+1027 CANAAND
-1034 KGVTLTYDDT
+1034 KGVTLTYDNT

-1059 TNITVNGQQVDSNV
+1059 TNITVNGQQVNSNV
-1073 KQETKN
+1073 NQETEN

>member
-11 VATTLLAG
+11 VATALLTG
-19 CSNEDDFGTKVTNG
+19 CNNEDDLGTKVTNG

-51 DASGAFYWS
+51 DANGAFYWS

-67 TTQDGTGYTT
+67 TMQDGNGYTT

-120 ADDGTT
+120 TSATT

-138 TKVDADYQTET
+138 TKVDADYQTDT

-175 GVFCIKFAKLPVGD
+175 GVFCVKFAKLPVGN

-200 IAGKYTVTLSGD
+200 IAGKYTVVLSGNE
-212 APKLEVTSTADDSEK
+212 PKLEATITTDDSEK

-235 NVENTSGTFYIPV
+235 DDKNTSGTFYIPV
-248 PTGSYTNVRVKILNG
+248 PTGNYTNVRVKILND
-263 TEELANVFGGSYTI
+263 TEELANVFGGNYTI
-277 ARRDLKKLSI
+277 ARKDLKELSI
-287 ANGTITG
+287 SSGTITG
-294 GEAKTVSSVS
+294 GEAQTVSSVS
-304 DVAKALGE
+304 EVANALGK

-320 EVSGTDNKIEVPA
+320 KVSGTNKIEVPA
-333 AQSPETPISIAFQ
+333 AQSPGTPISIAFQ
-346 NVASGAKIDFEDN
+346 SVASGAEIEFEDK
-359 ASSGSGTSSSVKDMT
+359 ATSGGGTSSVKDMT

-379 IESAKGAPVVNVN
+379 TESAEGAPVVNVN

-409 REATAST
+409 AEVTAST

-431 LIVKK
+431 LVVKK
-436 GNVRLKKGATITEI
+436 GNVRVKKGATITAI
-450 ERYSEYSN
+450 ERASGN
-458 VVKVFVESG
+458 NDVVKVFVESG
-467 AGYPDLSGDANFEVV
+467 AKYPDLSANESFEIV
-482 DAAVAEMEAVAKAGG
+482 DAAIAEMEAVAKAGG

-515 ALVLDLNGHS
+515 ALTLDLNGHS
-525 IKAKSTGL
+525 IKAKTTGL
-533 EQVLKTKDAV
+533 EKVLNTKDAV
-543 VLVRRGAHLTVNDN
+543 ALVRRGAQLTINDS

-565 YNGMENVYTA
+565 YNGVVSVYTA
-575 VKLTDGDDGASGD
+575 VKLTDSNDTGSE

-596 GTLKGSYYG
+596 GMLKGYYYG
-605 ICGNGNRH
+605 ISGNGTRH

-618 INGGTITAANAEEG
+618 INGGAITAANAGEG
-632 TAIYYPQDGLLTVNG
+632 TAIYHPQDGLLTVNG

-659 SGTLTVNAGV
+659 SGTLTVNAGA
-669 IKSTATTFDEKAN
+669 IKSTVSTFDEKGN
-682 GDGTT
+682 GSGTT
-687 MTGVAIAVSQ
+687 MTGVAVAVSQ
-697 HVTDKDLKVLI
+697 HVTDKVLKVVI

-727 TGTKSLEIK
+727 TGNKALEIK
-736 DGLFEGQVY
+736 DGIFEGQVY

-753 KGGTFSDISALESIE
+753 KGGTFSDVSALESKG
-768 RTLIYLTDDA
+768 RALIYLTDDA
-778 NLNFVLDKDCTV
+778 KLSLVLGKDCTV
-790 SPFIVLASQVVNINL
+790 SPFIVLASQVVNIDL
-805 NKKTLTIDDKIEGRT
+805 NKKTLTIDDNLDSKT
-820 YILVSGGSLKL
+820 YILVKGGSLKL
-831 TNGNITD
+831 TDGNITD
-838 NERGISL
+838 NEMGISL
-845 TANNAKL
+845 AANNAKL
-852 ELDDITYKATAA
+852 ELDGIVYNATAA
-864 DAVGILNDKN
+864 DATGILNDKN
-874 VQSTSI
+874 VQETSI

-897 AHTNPV
+897 AHTNPA

-912 NSHFVATETALLVNI
+912 NSHFIATETALLVNI
-927 PSEVNIDNCTF
+927 PSTVNIDNCTF

-952 TIKDSSFTLKAEL
+952 TIKYSSFTLKAEL

-970 ENNHMKQWSEGNRA
+970 ENNHMKQWQDGNRA

-989 TIGNYLSSAYQ
+989 TIGNYLNGAYQ
-1000 YPTTVAMT
+1000 YPTKVTMT
-1008 GVTVNVEGTH
+1008 NVTVKVEGTH
-1018 ASSFPAMHV
+1018 VSSFPAVHV
-1027 CANAADN
+1027 CANAAND
-1034 KGVTLTYDDT
+1034 KGVALTYDNS
-1044 CSFTSTYNPAVEYGT
+1044 CSFASESYNPAVEYGT
-1059 TNITVNGQQVDSNV
+1059 ANITVNGKEVKINV
-1073 KQETKN
+1073 KQGTGN

>member
-11 VATTLLAG
+11 VATALLTG
-19 CSNEDDFGTKVTNG
+19 CNNEDDLGAKVTNG

-51 DASGAFYWS
+51 DANGVFYWS

-67 TTQDGTGYTT
+67 TMQDGNGYTT

-92 TASFSGNMTGTI
+92 TASFSGDMTGTI

-114 GHSVST
+114 GHAVST
-120 ADDGTT
+120 VDGTT

-138 TKVDADYQTET
+138 TKVDADYQTDT

-200 IAGKYTVTLSGD
+200 IVGKYTVTLSGSE
-212 APKLEVTSTADDSEK
+212 PELTATTATDDSEK
-227 TVSIAFSN
+227 TVSIAFGN
-235 NVENTSGTFYIPV
+235 TAQNTSGTFYIPV
-248 PTGSYTNVRVKILNG
+248 PTGNYTNVRVKILND

-277 ARRDLKKLSI
+277 ARRDLKRLSI
-287 ANGTITG
+287 SSGTITG
-294 GEAKTVSSVS
+294 GEAQTVSSVS
-304 DVAKALGE
+304 EVAGALGK

-320 EVSGTDNKIEVPA
+320 EVSGESNKIEVPA

-346 NVASGAKIDFEDN
+346 SVASGAKIEFEDK
-359 ASSGSGTSSSVKDMT
+359 ATSGSGTSSVKDMT

-379 IESAKGAPVVNVN
+379 TEGAEEAPVVNVN

-409 REATAST
+409 KEATAST

-436 GNVRLKKGATITEI
+436 GNVRVKKGATITAI
-450 ERYSEYSN
+450 ERHSENSN

-467 AGYPDLSGDANFEVV
+467 AEYPDLSANESFEIV
-482 DAAVAEMEAVAKAGG
+482 DAAIAEMEAVAKAGG

-515 ALVLDLNGHS
+515 ALTLDLNGHS
-525 IKAKSTGL
+525 IKAKTTGL

-543 VLVRRGAHLTVNDN
+543 VLVRRGAQLTINDS

-565 YNGMENVYTA
+565 YNGVESVYVA
-575 VKLTDGDDGASGD
+575 VKLTDGNDTGSE

-596 GTLKGSYYG
+596 GTLKGYYYG
-605 ICGNGNRH
+605 ISGNGTRH

-618 INGGTITAANAEEG
+618 INGGAITAANAEEG
-632 TAIYYPQDGLLTVNG
+632 TAIYHPQDGLLTVNG

-659 SGTLTVNAGV
+659 SGTLTVNAGA
-669 IKSTATTFDEKAN
+669 IKSTASTFDEKGN
-682 GDGTT
+682 GSGTT
-687 MTGVAIAVSQ
+687 MTGVAVAVSQ
-697 HVTDKDLKVLI
+697 HVTDKDLKVVI

-727 TGTKSLEIK
+727 TGTKALEIK
-736 DGLFEGQVY
+736 DGIFEGQVY
-745 SKNCTAFI
+745 SKDCTAFI
-753 KGGTFSDISALESIE
+753 KGGTFSDVSALESKE
-768 RTLIYLTDDA
+768 RALIYLTDDA
-778 NLNFVLDKDCTV
+778 KLSFVLGKDCTV
-790 SPFIVLASQVVNINL
+790 SPFIVLESQVVNIDL

-820 YILVSGGSLKL
+820 FILVKGGSLKL
-831 TNGNITD
+831 TDGNITD
-838 NERGISL
+838 NEMGISL
-845 TANNAKL
+845 AANNAKL
-852 ELDDITYKATAA
+852 ELDGVVYKATAA
-864 DAVGILNDKN
+864 DAAGILNDKN
-874 VQSTSI
+874 VQNTSI

-912 NSHFVATETALLVNI
+912 NSHFIATETALLVNI
-927 PSEVNIDNCTF
+927 PSTVNIDNCTF

-952 TIKDSSFTLKAEL
+952 TIKNSSFTLKAEL

-970 ENNHMKQWSEGNRA
+970 ENNHMKQWQDGNRA

-1008 GVTVNVEGTH
+1008 GVTVKVEGTH
-1018 ASSFPAMHV
+1018 ASSFPAVHV
-1027 CANAADN
+1027 CANAAED
-1034 KGVTLTYDDT
+1034 KGVTLTYDNS
-1044 CSFTSTYNPAVEYGT
+1044 CSFTSTYDPAVEYGT
-1059 TNITVNGQQVDSNV
+1059 ANITVNGEAVKSNV
-1073 KQETKN
+1073 KQETSN

>member
-1 MKFRYLISLA
+1 MKVRYLISLA
-11 VATTLLAG
+11 VATALLAG

-51 DASGAFYWS
+51 DASGVFYWS

-67 TTQDGTGYTT
+67 TMEDGTGYTT

-92 TASFSGNMTGTI
+92 TASFSGDMMGTI

-114 GHSVST
+114 GHSISA

-212 APKLEVTSTADDSEK
+212 APALEATNATDDSEK
-227 TVSIAFSN
+227 TVSIAFGN
-235 NVENTSGTFYIPV
+235 TVQNTSGTFYIPV

-263 TEELANVFGGSYTI
+263 TEELANVFGGNYSI
-277 ARRDLKKLSI
+277 ARRDLKKLSVSS
-287 ANGTITG
+287 GTITG
-294 GEAKTVSSVS
+294 GEAKTVSSVA
-304 DVAKALGE
+304 DVADALGK

-320 EVSGTDNKIEVPA
+320 EVSGKSNKIEVPA
-333 AQSPETPISIAFQ
+333 AQSAETPMSIAFQ
-346 NVASGAKIDFEDN
+346 NVASGAEIEFEDK
-359 ASSGSGTSSSVKDMT
+359 ATGGTSSSVKDMT

-379 IESAKGAPVVNVN
+379 IESAEEAPVVNVN

-409 REATAST
+409 KEATAAT

-424 AGVTITK
+424 AGVTINK

-436 GNVRLKKGATITEI
+436 GNVRLKKGATITNI
-450 ERYSEYSN
+450 ERHSENTN
-458 VVKVFVESG
+458 VVKVFVESDE
-467 AGYPDLSGDANFEVV
+467 GYPDLSGNTNFEVV
-482 DAAVAEMEAVAKAGG
+482 DAAVAEMEAVAKTGG

-510 LVVEG
+510 LMVEG

-557 SNGKGSID
+557 SNGNGSID
-565 YNGMENVYTA
+565 HNGVESVYTA

-596 GTLKGSYYG
+596 GTLKGGYYG
-605 ICGNGNRH
+605 ICGNGDRH

-736 DGLFEGQVY
+736 DGFFEGQVY

-753 KGGTFSDISALESIE
+753 KGGTFSDINALNYVAENA
-768 RTLIYLTDDA
+768 D
-778 NLNFVLDKDCTV
+778 VKMKLDKDC
-790 SPFIVLASQVVNINL
+790 SIPAFNL
-805 NKKTLTIDDKIEGRT
+805 EKKDAKVEVDLNEHTLTLSAVSQISATASFKNGSISTKEMIKGMGGKLKFDKVHI
-820 YILVSGGSLKL
+820 SGSNYALWVQGP
-831 TNGNITD
+831 D
-838 NERGISL
+838 
-845 TANNAKL
+845 AKL
-852 ELDDITYKATAA
+852 EVVNGSLIEANYFSISTDASLKDGQLLYGGADIMLKDSRFIGGETGFMTNVSPATV
-864 DAVGILNDKN
+864 D
-874 VQSTSI
+874 
-880 IVKNSTITSGY
+880 
-891 YAVNTN
+891 
-897 AHTNPV
+897 
-903 VGSTKIVLE
+903 
-912 NSHFVATETALLVNI
+912 
-927 PSEVNIDNCTF
+927 IDNCTF

-952 TIKDSSFTLKAEL
+952 TIKNSSFTLKAEL

-970 ENNHMKQWSEGNRA
+970 ENCHMKQWGAGNNA

-1027 CANAADN
+1027 CANAADD
-1034 KGVTLTYDDT
+1034 KGVTLTYDNT

-1073 KQETKN
+1073 KQETEN

>member
-11 VATTLLAG
+11 VATALLTG
-19 CSNEDDFGTKVTNG
+19 CNNEDDFGTKVTNG

-51 DASGAFYWS
+51 DANGAFYWS

-67 TTQDGTGYTT
+67 TMQDGADYTT

-114 GHSVST
+114 GHAVST
-120 ADDGTT
+120 TNGTT

-175 GVFCIKFAKLPVGD
+175 GVFCIKFAKLPVGN

-200 IAGKYTVTLSGD
+200 IVGKYTVTLSGSE
-212 APKLEVTSTADDSEK
+212 PELEATTATDDSEK

-235 NVENTSGTFYIPV
+235 DDKNTSGTFYIPV
-248 PTGSYTNVRVKILNG
+248 PTGNYTNVRVKILND
-263 TEELANVFGGSYTI
+263 TEELANVFGGNYTI
-277 ARRDLKKLSI
+277 ARKDLKKLSI
-287 ANGTITG
+287 SSGTITG
-294 GEAKTVSSVS
+294 GEAQTVSSVS
-304 DVAKALGE
+304 EVADALE
-312 NTAVTVSG
+312 KNTAVTVSG
-320 EVSGTDNKIEVPA
+320 EVSGENNKIEVPA
-333 AQSPETPISIAFQ
+333 AQSSETPISIAFQ
-346 NVASGAKIDFEDN
+346 SVASGAKIEFEDK
-359 ASSGSGTSSSVKDMT
+359 ATSGSGTSSVKDMT

-379 IESAKGAPVVNVN
+379 TEGAEVAPVVNVN

-409 REATAST
+409 KEATAST

-436 GNVRLKKGATITEI
+436 GNVI
-450 ERYSEYSN
+450 ERSSENSN

-467 AGYPDLSGDANFEVV
+467 AKYPDLSANTNFEIV
-482 DAAVAEMEAVAKAGG
+482 DAAIAEMEAVAKAGG

-515 ALVLDLNGHS
+515 ALTLDLNGHS
-525 IKAKSTGL
+525 IKAKTTGL
-533 EQVLKTKDAV
+533 EQVLNTKDAV
-543 VLVRRGAHLTVNDN
+543 VLVRRGAQLTINDS

-565 YNGMENVYTA
+565 YNGVESVYTA
-575 VKLTDGDDGASGD
+575 VKLTDGNDGASGE

-596 GTLKGSYYG
+596 GMLKGYYYG
-605 ICGNGNRH
+605 ISGNGTRH

-618 INGGTITAANAEEG
+618 INGGAITAANAGEG
-632 TAIYYPQDGLLTVNG
+632 TAIYHPQDGLLTVNG

-659 SGTLTVNAGV
+659 SGTLTVNAGA
-669 IKSTATTFDEKAN
+669 IKSTASTFDEKGN
-682 GDGTT
+682 GSGTT
-687 MTGVAIAVSQ
+687 MTGVAVAVSQ
-697 HVTDKDLKVLI
+697 HVTDKDLKVVI

-727 TGTKSLEIK
+727 TGNKALEIK
-736 DGLFEGQVY
+736 DGIFEGQVY

-753 KGGTFSDISALESIE
+753 KGGTFSDVSALESKE
-768 RTLIYLTDDA
+768 RALIYLTDDA
-778 NLNFVLDKDCTV
+778 KLSLVLGKDCTV
-790 SPFIVLASQVVNINL
+790 SPFIVLASQIVNIDL
-805 NKKTLTIDDKIEGRT
+805 NKKTLTIDDNLEGRT
-820 YILVSGGSLKL
+820 FILVKGGSLKL
-831 TNGNITD
+831 TDGNITD
-838 NERGISL
+838 NEMGISL
-845 TANNAKL
+845 AADNAKL
-852 ELDDITYKATAA
+852 ELDGIVYKATAA
-864 DAVGILNDKN
+864 DAAGILNDKN
-874 VQSTSI
+874 VQETSI

-912 NSHFVATETALLVNI
+912 NSHFIATETALLVNI
-927 PSEVNIDNCTF
+927 PSTVNIDNCTF

-952 TIKDSSFTLKAEL
+952 TIKNSSFTLKAEL
-965 ESTHS
+965 ESTHG
-970 ENNHMKQWSEGNRA
+970 ENNHMKQWQDGNRA

-1008 GVTVNVEGTH
+1008 GVTVKVEGTH
-1018 ASSFPAMHV
+1018 ASSFPAVHV

-1034 KGVTLTYDDT
+1034 KGVALTYDGS
-1044 CSFTSTYNPAVEYGT
+1044 CSFTSGSYNPAVEYGT
-1059 TNITVNGQQVDSNV
+1059 ANITVNGEAVKSNV
-1073 KQETKN
+1073 KQETSN